1 MKKLIK
7 NCRRVAVLLPV
18 VLLAAGCGGA
28 KEEMTL
34 DLLKQQEEQ
43 AEIHSGEQ
51 AGMEGA
57 GESSWGTLTGE
68 TSAGKALTGAAML
81 SESLL
86 VHVCGAVSCPGV
98 YELSEGDRV
107 LDAVKAAGGFSE
119 DAVQDAL
126 NLAQEVEDGSRIRI
140 PTESE
145 AESGSQAFWPSEDDG
160 KINLNTAGTSELTSL
175 SGIGE
180 SRAEDILSYRQEHGP
195 FQFIEEIKNVP
206 GIKDTIFE
214 KIKDDITV

>member
-1 MKKLIK
+1 MLP
-7 NCRRVAVLLPV
+7 AVLL
-18 VLLAAGCGGA
+18 ASGCGGA
-28 KEEMTL
+28 KEEVTL
-34 DLLKQQEEQ
+34 DLWKQQEEQ

-51 AGMEGA
+51 AGMDTGEELTWETSGSESLA
-57 GESSWGTLTGE
+57 GEALPGE
-68 TSAGKALTGAAML
+68 I
-81 SESLL
+81 LL
-86 VHVCGAVSCPGV
+86 VHVCGAVCCPGV
-98 YELSEGDRV
+98 YELSDGDRV

-119 DAVQDAL
+119 DAAQDAL

-160 KINLNTAGTSELTSL
+160 TININTAGISELTSL

-195 FQFIEEIKNVP
+195 FQSIEEIKNVP

>member
-7 NCRRVAVLLPV
+7 NCRRAAVLLPA
-18 VLLAAGCGGA
+18 VLLTAGCGGA
-28 KEEMTL
+28 KEEVTL
-34 DLLKQQEEQ
+34 DLWKQQEEQ

-51 AGMEGA
+51 AGMDM
-57 GESSWGTLTGE
+57 GEELTWETLTGG
-68 TSAGKALTGAAML
+68 TSPGDI
-81 SESLL
+81 LL

-119 DAVQDAL
+119 DAAQDAL

-175 SGIGE
+175 GGIGE

-195 FQFIEEIKNVP
+195 FQSIEEIKNVP

>member
-1 MKKLIK
+1 M
-7 NCRRVAVLLPV
+7 LPA

-28 KEEMTL
+28 KEEVTL
-34 DLLKQQEEQ
+34 DLWKQQEEQ

-51 AGMEGA
+51 AGMDTGEELTWETSESGSLA
-57 GESSWGTLTGE
+57 GEALPGE
-68 TSAGKALTGAAML
+68 I
-81 SESLL
+81 LL
-86 VHVCGAVSCPGV
+86 VHVCGAVCCPGV
-98 YELSEGDRV
+98 YELSDGDRV

-119 DAVQDAL
+119 DAAQDAL

-195 FQFIEEIKNVP
+195 FQSIEEIKNVP

>member
-1 MKKLIK
+1 M
-7 NCRRVAVLLPV
+7 LPA

-28 KEEMTL
+28 KEEVTL
-34 DLLKQQEEQ
+34 DLWKQQEEQ

-51 AGMEGA
+51 AGMDTGEELTWETSESGILA
-57 GESSWGTLTGE
+57 GEALPGE
-68 TSAGKALTGAAML
+68 I
-81 SESLL
+81 LL

-119 DAVQDAL
+119 DAAQDAL

-195 FQFIEEIKNVP
+195 FQSIEEIKNVP

>member
-1 MKKLIK
+1 MDT
-7 NCRRVAVLLPV
+7 
-18 VLLAAGCGGA
+18 G
-28 KEEMTL
+28 EELTW
-34 DLLKQQEEQ
+34 ETSE
-43 AEIHSGEQ
+43 SGSL
-51 AGMEGA
+51 A
-57 GESSWGTLTGE
+57 GEALPGE
-68 TSAGKALTGAAML
+68 I
-81 SESLL
+81 LL

-119 DAVQDAL
+119 DAAQDAL

-195 FQFIEEIKNVP
+195 FQSIEEIKNVP

>member
-1 MKKLIK
+1 M
-7 NCRRVAVLLPV
+7 LPA

-28 KEEMTL
+28 KEEVTL
-34 DLLKQQEEQ
+34 DLWKQQEEQ

-51 AGMEGA
+51 AGMDA
-57 GESSWGTLTGE
+57 GEELTWE
-68 TSAGKALTGAAML
+68 TSESGSLAGEALPG
-81 SESLL
+81 EILL
-86 VHVCGAVSCPGV
+86 VHVCGAVCCPGV
-98 YELSEGDRV
+98 YELSDGDRV

-119 DAVQDAL
+119 DAAQDAL

-145 AESGSQAFWPSEDDG
+145 AESGSQVFWTSEDDG
-160 KINLNTAGTSELTSL
+160 TINLNTAGISELTSL

-195 FQFIEEIKNVP
+195 FQSIEEIKNVP

>member
-1 MKKLIK
+1 M
-7 NCRRVAVLLPV
+7 LPA

-28 KEEMTL
+28 KEEVTL
-34 DLLKQQEEQ
+34 DLWKQQEEQ

-51 AGMEGA
+51 AGMDTGEELTWETSESGSLA
-57 GESSWGTLTGE
+57 GEALPGE
-68 TSAGKALTGAAML
+68 I
-81 SESLL
+81 LL

-119 DAVQDAL
+119 DAAQDAL

-195 FQFIEEIKNVP
+195 FQSIEEIKNVP

>member
-1 MKKLIK
+1 MLP
-7 NCRRVAVLLPV
+7 AVLLT
-18 VLLAAGCGGA
+18 AGCGGA
-28 KEEMTL
+28 KEELTL
-34 DLLKQQEEQ
+34 NSWKQQEKQ
-43 AEIHSGEQ
+43 TEIHSGEQ

-57 GESSWGTLTGE
+57 GESSWGTLTEGTSSGE
-68 TSAGKALTGAAML
+68 I
-81 SESLL
+81 LL
-86 VHVCGAVSCPGV
+86 VHVCGAVCCPGV
-98 YELSEGDRV
+98 YELSDGDRV

-119 DAVQDAL
+119 DAAQDAL

-145 AESGSQAFWPSEDDG
+145 AESGPQAFWPLEDDG
-160 KINLNTAGTSELTSL
+160 TININTAGISELTSL

-195 FQFIEEIKNVP
+195 FQSIEEIKNVP